1 MPAMR
6 AVVQSLMSLRDTH
19 GFDALRRAV
28 ADLSHPKGPVK
39 SCTVSFDD
47 STRRVFCFLE
57 MKTPLL
63 DEEVRELGAVGFG
76 AGVVLEFPVAPDF
89 RGTTGTWSA

>member
-1 MPAMR
+1 MR

-47 STRRVFCFLE
+47 STRTVFCFLE
-57 MKTPLL
+57 MRWPLQ
-63 DEEVRELGAVGFG
+63 DSEVREVGAVGFG
-76 AGVVLEFPVAPDF
+76 SGLVLEFPVAADF
-89 RGTTGTWSA
+89 RGRTGTWSA